1 MQQGCRSP
9 WEGRQE
15 CLGNSGVA
23 TTEPWALRRVPPR
36 GSFFATLEARSSTT
50 ANSKM
55 ADESQSRIE
64 LEIGHVLFIDIVGY
78 SKLLTNEQTEA
89 LQALNEAVR
98 QSEHFRTA
106 DAERSLIRLPTG
118 DGMAL
123 VFLHSLEAPV
133 RCALEITETL
143 RGRAKFALRMGVHSG

>member
-1 MQQGCRSP
+1 M
-9 WEGRQE
+9 GRASRMSGKFRRGNNGAVGAQE
-15 CLGNSGVA
+15 A
-23 TTEPWALRRVPPR
+23 FRRRVI
-36 GSFFATLEARSSTT
+36 SFATLEARSPTT
-50 ANSKM
+50 ANSRM

-78 SKLLTNEQTEA
+78 SKLLINEQTEA

-133 RCALEITETL
+133 RW
-143 RGRAKFALRMGVHSG
+143 